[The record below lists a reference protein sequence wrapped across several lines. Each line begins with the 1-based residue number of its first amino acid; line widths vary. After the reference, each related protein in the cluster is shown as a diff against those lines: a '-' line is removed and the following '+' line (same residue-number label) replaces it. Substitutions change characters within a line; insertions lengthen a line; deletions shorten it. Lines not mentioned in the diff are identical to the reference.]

1 MSKSRLEE
9 IVSKDKLLRTWL
21 TKMYEDNSVLKQIN
35 VDKREIRFSDEIDTD
50 EISLL
55 IRSIELLH
63 EISPEPILLNVFSNG
78 GNPECALLFAD
89 TLKKL
94 KDQDGIL
101 VNTQVNGMV
110 ASAATIITM
119 GGTGIRYMN
128 KYAHMMFHQVSSWA
142 FGPEKKN
149 DTKSKL
155 GYLDSLTEII
165 MQFYIDNTLV
175 KDRQEWEKI
184 TSVDTYMNAE
194 KCKELGIIDQIV

>member
-1 MSKSRLEE
+1 MSKSRLEK
-9 IVSKDKLLRTWL
+9 IISKDELLKIWL
-21 TKMYEDNSVLKQIN
+21 MEMYKDNSILKQIN
-35 VDKREIRFSDEIDTD
+35 VDKREIRFTDEIDTE
-50 EISLL
+50 EIPWL

-89 TLKKL
+89 DLKKL
-94 KDQDGIL
+94 KEKDGIL
-101 VNTQVNGMV
+101 VDTQVNGMV

-119 GGTGIRYMN
+119 SGTGIKYMN

-165 MQFYIDNTLV
+165 MQFYMENSLV
-175 KDRQEWEKI
+175 KDKQEWEKI
-184 TSVDTYMNAE
+184 TSVDTYMDAK
-194 KCKELGIIDQIV
+194 KCKELGIIDVIV